1 MDFEEK
7 LRMEFEKKLTDVIL
21 ESIRKEPGE
30 GDVGWMDLLL
40 AAYYNVVSDQIDD
53 YGGNTDRMA
62 TFLSGV
68 NALANEMINLAG
80 EVQEAGEVKK

>member
-21 ESIRKEPGE
+21 ESIRKETGE

-80 EVQEAGEVKK
+80 EVQEAGEAKK